1 LRLCEKPY
9 RHMKYYLIAGEASG
23 DLHASNLMKAIQLK
37 DPKAEFRF
45 WGGELMQ
52 AIGGTLVTHYKNLAF
67 MGFLEVL
74 KNIHTLTRFI
84 KECKQDIAI
93 YKPDVLILVDYAG
106 FNLRIAPFA
115 KKLGIP
121 THFYIAP
128 KLWAWNEKRV
138 EKFKKYIDELYV
150 IFPFE
155 KDFFE
160 KKHQYPVHYVG
171 NPLQDV
177 IADRPP
183 TKVKRFRTE
192 KQLGEKPI
200 IALLPGSRLQEI
212 KKMLPLMVQ
221 LSKEFTA
228 YQFVIAGAPN
238 REYSFYEPYIKD
250 SKVAVVLNKTYDL
263 LSIANAAL
271 VTSGTATL
279 ETALF
284 KVPQAVC
291 YETSRLTYFV
301 GKMLVKNL
309 KYFSLVNLI
318 MDAPIV
324 AELLQRDF
332 NKARV
337 RKELKAILDPANRI
351 KIFENYLELEDKLGG
366 KGASETVAEILLE
379 KIQHKK

>member
-1 LRLCEKPY
+1 
-9 RHMKYYLIAGEASG
+9 MKYYLIAGEASG
-23 DLHASNLMKAIQLK
+23 DLHASNLMKALKAK
-37 DPKAEFRF
+37 DPNAKFRF
-45 WGGELMQ
+45 WGGDLMQ
-52 AIGGTLVTHYKNLAF
+52 DVGGELVTHYQNLAF
-67 MGFLEVL
+67 MGLLEVI
-74 KNIHTLTRFI
+74 KNIHTLTKFI
-84 KECKQDIAI
+84 KTCKQDIAN
-93 YKPDVLILVDYAG
+93 YHPDVLILVDYSG

-115 KKLGIP
+115 KKLRIP

-183 TKVKRFRTE
+183 TNLKDFR
-192 KQLGEKPI
+192 KQFRLGNKPI
-200 IALLPGSRLQEI
+200 IALLPGSRSQEI

-221 LSKEFTA
+221 ISYEFTD

-238 REYSFYEPYIKD
+238 RKRLFYENYIKD
-250 SKVAVVLNKTYDL
+250 SSVAFIPNKTYDL
-263 LSIANAAL
+263 LSISNAAL

-284 KVPQAVC
+284 KVPQVVC
-291 YETSRLTYFV
+291 YETSALTYFV
-301 GKMLVKNL
+301 GKLLVRNL

-324 AELLQRDF
+324 AELLQENF
-332 NKARV
+332 NKV
-337 RKELKAILDPANRI
+337 LLTKELEAILDPKKRVA
-351 KIFENYLELEDKLGG
+351 IFENYLELEEKLGG
-366 KGASETVAEILLE
+366 KGASKTVAEIML
-379 KIQHKK
+379 KKLTASNN

>member
-1 LRLCEKPY
+1 
-9 RHMKYYLIAGEASG
+9 MKYYLIAGEASG
-23 DLHASNLMKAIQLK
+23 DLHASNLMKALKAK
-37 DPKAEFRF
+37 DPNAEFRF
-45 WGGELMQ
+45 WGGDLMQ
-52 AIGGTLVTHYKNLAF
+52 AVGGNLVTHYQELAF

-74 KNIHTLTRFI
+74 KNIYTLTQFI
-84 KECKQDIAI
+84 KKCKQDIAA
-93 YKPDVLILVDYAG
+93 YQPDVLILVDYSG

-177 IADRPP
+177 ITDRPP
-183 TKVKRFRTE
+183 TKTTIFRKE
-192 KQLGEKPI
+192 FQLGEKPI
-200 IALLPGSRLQEI
+200 IALLPGSRSQEI
-212 KKMLPLMVQ
+212 KKMLPLMVEM
-221 LSKEFTA
+221 SKIFTD

-238 REYSFYEPYIKD
+238 REKSFYESYIVD
-250 SKVAVVLNKTYDL
+250 SSVAFVPNKTYDL
-263 LSIANAAL
+263 LSIANAAI

-284 KVPQAVC
+284 KVPQVVC
-291 YETSRLTYFV
+291 YKTSALTYFV
-301 GKMLVKNL
+301 GNLLVKNI

-318 MDAPIV
+318 INAPIV
-324 AELLQRDF
+324 AELLQHEY
-332 NKARV
+332 NKSRLTE
-337 RKELKAILDPANRI
+337 ELTAILDPKKRTP
-351 KIFENYLELEDKLGG
+351 IFENYLALEEKLGG
-366 KGASETVAEILLE
+366 KGASERVAEILL
-379 KIQHKK
+379 KKL